1 MEHHMGEEKIEQNA
15 ERLRNFLFHILGC
28 GKEDARKI
36 IDKFIGRY
44 LNNKIEKRSNM
55 QEEKNL

>member
-1 MEHHMGEEKIEQNA
+1 MGEEKIEQNA